1 MSEHIALYRKWR
13 PLTFSDVVGQEHIT
27 RTLQNEIISKN
38 TGHAFLFCGGRGT
51 GKTTTARILSR
62 ALNCLSPINGDPC
75 NECESC
81 RGILSGEIMD
91 IAEIDA
97 ASNNGV
103 ENIRELRSDARF
115 AAASARCKVYI
126 IDEVHMLSQGAF
138 NALLKLLEE
147 PPEGVVFIL
156 ATTETQKVPLTI
168 ISRCQRFDF
177 KRITAADI
185 ARRILYVSGEEG
197 IKITEGAASV
207 LARAADGA
215 LRDALGLLDQCR
227 AASDDEITEK
237 TVSSVLGLTE
247 KTFLY
252 RVARRIADCDTAEA
266 LSLADEFISTG
277 KSPARFI
284 DAFIDYFSSLLRYK
298 VSKTAFS
305 DCTESEKEELMLASD
320 VLTTERMLYA
330 VDTLTKTAQS
340 LKFTASGR
348 VLLDTAL
355 IKLCMPEYAEGEEA
369 LALRVAELEKKME
382 NGFVASE
389 RTQERKASDTKADTA
404 STASIRKERKKAPLT
419 GEFRQIEEKWSEICR
434 GTENLRLLIALEKCS
449 VREDKGELALVFDDT
464 DSIMIDILSGD
475 ETKEALADLIER
487 YTGLRPGI
495 KLRLAGFYET
505 AEGDGPED
513 DPMNAIDFSD
523 SASEDG
529 EKDENGENEEN
540 EESEENEGFDFE
552 EKDDEP
558 EEL

>member
-115 AAASARCKVYI
+115 AAASAKCKVYI

-185 ARRILYVSGEEG
+185 ACRILYVSGEEG
-197 IKITEGAASV
+197 IKITEGAAAS

-227 AASDDEITEK
+227 SASEGEITEK

-252 RVARRIADCDTAEA
+252 RVVRRIADGDTAEA

-305 DCTESEKEELMLASD
+305 DYTDSEKEELMLASD
-320 VLTTERMLYA
+320 VLTAERMLYA

-355 IKLCMPEYAEGEEA
+355 IKLCMPEYAEGDEA
-369 LALRVAELEKKME
+369 LVLRVAELEKKME
-382 NGFVASE
+382 NGFTA
-389 RTQERKASDTKADTA
+389 TNKPQENKAGEKNRE
-404 STASIRKERKKAPLT
+404 SIKKERKKAPLT
-419 GEFRQIEEKWSEICR
+419 GEFRKIEEKWSEICR
-434 GTENLRLLIALEKCS
+434 GTENLRLLIALEKCT

-464 DSIMIDILSGD
+464 DSIMIDILSSD
-475 ETKEALADLIER
+475 ETKEALSDLIEK

-505 AEGDGPED
+505 TEEELPD
-513 DPMNAIDFSD
+513 DPMNEIDFSD
-523 SASEDG
+523 TASEDG
-529 EKDENGENEEN
+529 ENGEENDENED
-540 EESEENEGFDFE
+540 FDFE

>member
-62 ALNCLSPINGDPC
+62 ALNCLSPIDGNPC

-81 RGILSGEIMD
+81 KGILSGEIMD

-115 AAASARCKVYI
+115 AAASAKCKVYI

-156 ATTETQKVPLTI
+156 ATTETHKVPLTI

-177 KRITAADI
+177 KRITASDI
-185 ARRILYVSGEEG
+185 ARRILFVSGEEG
-197 IKITEGAASV
+197 IKITEGAAASI
-207 LARAADGA
+207 ARAADGA

-227 AASDDEITEK
+227 AASEGEINEK
-237 TVSSVLGLTE
+237 TVSECLGLTE

-252 RVARRIADCDTAEA
+252 RVVRRIADGDTAEV
-266 LSLADEFISTG
+266 LNLADEFISSG

-284 DAFIDYFSSLLRYK
+284 ESFIDYFSSLLRYK
-298 VSKTAFS
+298 VSGTAFS
-305 DCTESEKEELMLASD
+305 DYTASEKEELMLASD
-320 VLTTERMLYA
+320 VLTAERMIYA
-330 VDTLTKTAQS
+330 VDVLTKTAQS
-340 LKFTASGR
+340 LKFTPSGR

-355 IKLCMPEYAEGEEA
+355 IKLCLPQYAEGDGA
-369 LALRVAELEKKME
+369 LSLRVAELENKLAK
-382 NGFVASE
+382 GFVPSGTNTVSAPSE
-389 RTQERKASDTKADTA
+389 KRTAAPKVKKA
-404 STASIRKERKKAPLT
+404 APLT
-419 GEFRQIEEKWSEICR
+419 GEFKTIEEKWSEICR
-434 GTENLRLLIALEKCS
+434 GTDNLRLLIALEKCKI
-449 VREDKGELALVFDDT
+449 REDKGELVLTFDDT
-464 DSIMIDILSGD
+464 DSIMLEILSGD
-475 ETKEALADLIER
+475 ETNEALADLIEK
-487 YTGLRPGI
+487 YSGVRPSI
-495 KLRLAGFYET
+495 KLRLESYYEGE
-505 AEGDGPED
+505 AEDDGAP
-513 DPMNAIDFSD
+513 DPMNDIDLAD
-523 SASEDG
+523 DDEDDG
-529 EKDENGENEEN
+529 FAF
-540 EESEENEGFDFE
+540 EESEDDDSIGDE
-552 EKDDEP
+552 E
-558 EEL
+558 